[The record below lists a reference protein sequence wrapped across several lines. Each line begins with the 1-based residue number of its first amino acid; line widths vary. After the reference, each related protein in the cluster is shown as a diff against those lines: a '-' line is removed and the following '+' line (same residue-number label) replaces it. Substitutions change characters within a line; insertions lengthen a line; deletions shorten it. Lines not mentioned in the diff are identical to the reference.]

1 MKRIAA
7 NEKLPITRVLKEQ
20 EPTLYGYVQKFC
32 NDVKLLIHTVN
43 ENEKWAAFDLLKA
56 PELNRKQPF
65 AEKPI
70 DLFEPNWIT
79 LGMFGGYKSAL
90 IQTEQGARARKDL
103 KDALK
108 RFPNAKAI
116 MAVGVLYAF
125 DHEKY
130 KFCDVIVSDFIDGV
144 ASYKFASD
152 GMVYFRPSSGRH
164 KQVSPTLV
172 RTFGR
177 GAATWG
183 AKGGFECTKGGR
195 ISKVHTGEIMSGP
208 ALVDNKEMRD
218 KFARN
223 APEARGGEME
233 AYILGEIE
241 EEEGLSVVVIKAVAD
256 YGDGKKAKN
265 WQLTAAMAAAQYAEH
280 KLELTGGKLFV
291 EGMYDQ

>member
-1 MKRIAA
+1 MRRIAA
-7 NEKLPITRVLKEQ
+7 KEKQPITKVLKKQDPELHSNV
-20 EPTLYGYVQKFC
+20 EKFC
-32 NDVKLLIHTVN
+32 DNVQLLIHTVN

-56 PELNRKQPF
+56 PELNRKEPF

-90 IQTEQGARARKDL
+90 IQTEQGAGARKDL
-103 KDALK
+103 KGALK
-108 RFPNAKAI
+108 CFPNAEAI
-116 MAVGVLYAF
+116 VAVGVLYAF
-125 DHEKY
+125 DHKKY
-130 KFCDVIVSDFIDGV
+130 KFCDVIVSDFIGGV
-144 ASYKFASD
+144 ANYKFARD
-152 GMVYFRPSSGRH
+152 GMIFFRRSSGSHR
-164 KQVSPTLV
+164 QVSPTLV
-172 RTFGR
+172 HTFR
-177 GAATWG
+177 GAATWE

-195 ISKVHTGEIMSGP
+195 ISKVYFGEIISGP
-208 ALVDNKEMRD
+208 ALVDNLEIRD